1 MVKPVRIKPVA
12 RVFLRVLRAAHLP
25 HFRLYDL
32 RHTYASHLIAA
43 GSQIDYVEKQLGH
56 SKLTTTLLY
65 YAHWFPKGDRRHVEA
80 MARTRALAAPPL
92 PAVAPDDVDLAL
104 DEALNDGSWHHS
116 GTTRPFRAGSDLEGR
131 GMVGEPWWTRTTDP
145 LIKRRVAKRTHRNS
159 KEPNAANPEA
169 SAS

>member
-43 GSQIDYVEKQLGH
+43 GGQIDYVAKQLGH

-65 YAHWFPKGDRRHVEA
+65 YAHWFPKGDPGTSRRWRERVPW
-80 MARTRALAAPPL
+80 RRL
-92 PAVAPDDVDLAL
+92 PCLRWRP
-104 DEALNDGSWHHS
+104 
-116 GTTRPFRAGSDLEGR
+116 TTSISRS
-131 GMVGEPWWTRTTDP
+131 T
-145 LIKRRVAKRTHRNS
+145 KR
-159 KEPNAANPEA
+159 
-169 SAS
+169 